1 VARANSSTTNGARF
15 SVGID
20 LGTTNC
26 AIACADIRE
35 ADATGAIQVMPIP
48 QLVEAGEVVPLMLL
62 PSFLY
67 VVGDL
72 DFPAGSLRLPWEEEG
87 VRPAHIVGELARK
100 RGSERPA
107 RLVSSAKSW
116 LSHAGAN
123 RTSAI
128 LPWKAPEEVAQISPV
143 MASSAYLRHLRHT
156 WDTCVAAGDTD
167 LALDRQHVFLT
178 VPASFDEEAR
188 ELTLR
193 AAEAAGLANVTLLEE
208 PQAAC
213 YAWIDSAGDRWR
225 RQLRVDD
232 LVLVCDIGGG
242 TTDFS
247 LILVSER
254 DGDLALE
261 RVAIGDHI
269 LLGGDNMDLALARL
283 VQQRLENEGH
293 RIDTWQLQTLW
304 HQCRVAKE
312 TLFAQPDRD
321 EHPITVLGKSS
332 RLIGETIRTTL
343 RRGDLDQMLLDGFFP
358 LVSSSD
364 MPARRRQAGLQEL
377 GLPYAAD
384 VAVTRHLARFLAR
397 QASGGPLSGT
407 SGTSGT
413 SFAIR
418 RGPSGLACPTHV
430 LFNGGVMKAAPL
442 RARIVETLNLW
453 LQQEGFAP
461 LDAVHVL
468 DAPDLDHAVAKGA
481 AVYGRVRASG
491 RGVRIRSGAPRTY
504 YIGIESALPAVPGFP
519 APLKAL
525 CVVPFGME
533 EGTSAAIAG
542 REFGLAVGEPAEF
555 RFLSST
561 IRKSDPPGALVED
574 WGDEVEELGPLEV
587 TLTGGDSNDAAD
599 LTPVTLESRVT
610 EIGTLELWCKERD
623 GERRWKLEL
632 NIRETENLRV

>member
-1 VARANSSTTNGARF
+1 MAKASRKTAEAARF

-26 AIACADIRE
+26 AIARADIS
-35 ADATGAIQVMPIP
+35 ATETPEPIDVLPVP
-48 QLVEAGEVVPLMLL
+48 QLVEPGEVAPLTLL

-72 DFPAGSLRLPWEEEG
+72 DFPAGSLQLPWG
-87 VRPAHIVGELARK
+87 DKSDRPPHIVGELARK
-100 RGSERPA
+100 RGSESPA

-116 LSHAGAN
+116 LSHSGVN
-123 RTSAI
+123 RTAAI
-128 LPWKAPEEVAQISPV
+128 LPWDAPAEVPKLSPV
-143 MASSAYLRHLRHT
+143 MASSAYLQHLRSA
-156 WDTCVAAGDTD
+156 WDARMAADD
-167 LALDRQHVFLT
+167 PSQALDRQQVFLT

-188 ELTLR
+188 QLTLR
-193 AAEAAGLANVTLLEE
+193 AAEAAGLPNVTLLEE

-225 RQLRVDD
+225 RQLRVGD
-232 LVLVCDIGGG
+232 LVLVCDVGGG

-247 LILVSER
+247 LILVSEQ
-254 DGDLALE
+254 DGDLSLE

-283 VQQRLENEGH
+283 AQQRLEGEGH

-332 RLIGETIRTTL
+332 RLIGGTIRTRL
-343 RRGDLDQMLLDGFFP
+343 QRADLDQMLLDGFFP
-358 LVSSSD
+358 IAGSAD
-364 MPARRRQAGLQEL
+364 MPARRRQTGLQEL

-384 VAVTRHLARFLAR
+384 AAVTRHLARFLAR
-397 QASGGPLSGT
+397 QASGGPGT
-407 SGTSGT
+407 S
-413 SFAIR
+413 AIR

-430 LFNGGVMKAAPL
+430 LFNGGVMKAEPL
-442 RARIVETLNLW
+442 RARIVEVVSRW
-453 LQQEGFAP
+453 LQQEGFAA
-461 LDAVHVL
+461 LDAAHVL
-468 DAPDLDHAVAKGA
+468 DAPDLDHAVARGA
-481 AVYGRVRASG
+481 AAYGRVRASG

-561 IRKSDPPGALVED
+561 IRKNDRPGTLIED
-574 WGDEVEELGPLEV
+574 WGDDLEELGPLEV
-587 TLTGGDSNDAAD
+587 TLTAADGGETAD

-623 GERRWKLEL
+623 GEARWKLEL
-632 NIRETENLRV
+632 NIREGAN